1 MVYLKIVLKLVW
13 SIIMYIHELIW
24 RTTLSLV
31 WINFLFNLI
40 SVMKLFNMV
49 LQLNNSKVKTKFKSV
64 LNLQLFYTKPKLIR

>member
-1 MVYLKIVLKLVW
+1 
-13 SIIMYIHELIW
+13 MYFHKLIW

-31 WINFLFNLI
+31 WIKFLFNLI

>member
-1 MVYLKIVLKLVW
+1 
-13 SIIMYIHELIW
+13 MYFHELIW

-49 LQLNNSKVKTKFKSV
+49 LQLNNFKVKTKFKSV
-64 LNLQLFYTKPKLIR
+64 LNLQFFYTKPKLIR

>member
-1 MVYLKIVLKLVW
+1 
-13 SIIMYIHELIW
+13 MYFHELIW

>member
-1 MVYLKIVLKLVW
+1 
-13 SIIMYIHELIW
+13 MYFHKLIW

-31 WINFLFNLI
+31 WIKFLFNLI

-49 LQLNNSKVKTKFKSV
+49 LQLNNSKVKTKFKSF